1 MNMKVNFRRAAAGA
15 RWLALAGA
23 GLALTACSL
32 PEAVPDLTRFY
43 VLTPMLAATPAESA
57 PEGDAA
63 PALMIRAVVVPE
75 FLRGK
80 VMQVRLAENEVR
92 FVDLARWAE
101 PLEAGLQRVLREN
114 FARRAGAVRVAG
126 RGGEAHDYEVAIHLR
141 HCEGVMPAGVARLAA
156 RVEIYSAG
164 LESKLIAEDDFM
176 TDVAGW
182 NGQDYGALAGKLSE
196 AAGALS
202 ERILALLPE
211 RKA

>member
-1 MNMKVNFRRAAAGA
+1 MNTRVIFTRANAIGV
-15 RWLALAGA
+15 RWLAVVVA
-23 GLALTACSL
+23 GLALSACSL

-43 VLTPMLAATPAESA
+43 VLTPTLAAAENA
-57 PEGDAA
+57 PEGDAV
-63 PALMIRAVVVPE
+63 PSLTIRSVVVPE

-114 FARRAGAVRVAG
+114 FARRAGAVRVVG
-126 RGGEAHDYEVAIHLR
+126 RGGEAHDYEVSIHVR

-164 LESKLIAEDDFM
+164 LESTLVAQADFT

-182 NGQDYGALAGKLSE
+182 DGQDYGELAGKLSE
-196 AAGALS
+196 AAAALS
-202 ERILALLPE
+202 ERILELLPE
-211 RKA
+211 QKE